1 MGLDMYAF
9 AVHPDNAKGDFEIV
23 PDDEYIKEEFQYW
36 RKHNALH
43 SWMENLYRAK
53 GGDAETFNCIPLRL
67 TEEDLLKL
75 IEDARAHELQSAS
88 GFFWGVPYD
97 YDDEI
102 ANQDIEFAHKALD
115 KIEQGFAVY
124 YDSWW

>member
-9 AVHPDNAKGDFEIV
+9 SVPASAVKGDFDINT
-23 PDDEYIKEEFQYW
+23 EFKNEVQYW

-53 GGDAETFNCIPLRL
+53 GGDAESFNCVPLLL
-67 TEEDLLKL
+67 TKEDLNAL
-75 IEDARAHELQSAS
+75 IEDAKGHKLQSAT
-88 GFFWGVPYD
+88 GFFWGSQYD
-97 YDDEI
+97 YNDEI
-102 ANQDIEFAHKALD
+102 ANEDIDFAHKALAEID
-115 KIEQGFAVY
+115 RGNAVY

>member
-23 PDDEYIKEEFQYW
+23 LDDETKEEIMYW

-43 SWMENLYRAK
+43 SWMENLYQAK
-53 GGDAETFNCIPLRL
+53 GGTAESFNCIPLRL
-67 TEEDLLKL
+67 TKEDLLEL
-75 IEDARAHELQSAS
+75 IEDAKAHKLECAS
-88 GFFWGVPYD
+88 GFFWGGPYD
-97 YDDEI
+97 YNEEI
-102 ANQDIEFAHKALD
+102 ANEDIKFAHKALA
-115 KIEQGFAVY
+115 KIYQGFTVY

>member
-9 AVHPDNAKGDFEIV
+9 AVYPEKAKGDFEV
-23 PDDEYIKEEFQYW
+23 ADVENSREQFQYW

-43 SWMENLYRAK
+43 AWMENLYQAK
-53 GGDAETFNCIPLRL
+53 GGTAESFNCIPLRL
-67 TEEDLLKL
+67 TKEDLLEL
-75 IEDARAHELQSAS
+75 IEDTKAHKLQSAT
-88 GFFWGVPYD
+88 GFFWGGSYD

-102 ANQDIEFAHKALD
+102 ANQDIEFAYKALA
-115 KIEQGFAVY
+115 KIDQGFAVY

>member
-9 AVHPDNAKGDFEIV
+9 SVPASAVKGDFDV
-23 PDDEYIKEEFQYW
+23 NTEFKNEVQYW

-53 GGDAETFNCIPLRL
+53 GGTEKSFNCIPLLL
-67 TEEDLLKL
+67 TKEDLNAL
-75 IEDARAHELQSAS
+75 IEDAKGHKLHSAT
-88 GFFWGVPYD
+88 GFFWGSQYD
-97 YDDEI
+97 YNDEI
-102 ANQDIEFAHKALD
+102 ANEDIDFAHKALAEID
-115 KIEQGFAVY
+115 RGNAVY

>member
-9 AVHPDNAKGDFEIV
+9 AVPKSAVEDNFKFN
-23 PDDEYIKEEFQYW
+23 IKFSKELQYW

-53 GGDAETFNCIPLRL
+53 GGTEQSFNCTPVRL
-67 TEEDLLKL
+67 TKEDLNAL
-75 IEDARAHELQSAS
+75 IEDAKGHKLQSAR
-88 GFFWGVPYD
+88 GFFWGSQYD
-97 YDDEI
+97 YNDEI
-102 ANQDIEFAHKALD
+102 ANKDIDFAYKALAEID
-115 KIEQGFAVY
+115 KGNAVY

>member
-9 AVHPDNAKGDFEIV
+9 SVPASAVKGDFDV
-23 PDDEYIKEEFQYW
+23 NTEFKNELQYW

-53 GGDAETFNCIPLRL
+53 GGTEQSFNCVPLLL
-67 TEEDLLKL
+67 TKEDLNAL
-75 IEDARAHELQSAS
+75 IEDAKGHKLQSAT
-88 GFFWGVPYD
+88 GFFWGSQYD
-97 YDDEI
+97 YNDEI
-102 ANQDIEFAHKALD
+102 ANEDIEFAHKALAEID
-115 KIEQGFAVY
+115 RGNAVY

>member
-9 AVHPDNAKGDFEIV
+9 SVPSSAVKGDFDV
-23 PDDEYIKEEFQYW
+23 NTEFKNEVQYW

-53 GGDAETFNCIPLRL
+53 GGTEQSFNCIPVRL
-67 TEEDLLKL
+67 TKEDLNAL
-75 IEDARAHELQSAS
+75 IEDAKGHKLQSAT
-88 GFFWGVPYD
+88 GFFWGSQYD
-97 YDDEI
+97 YNDEI
-102 ANQDIEFAHKALD
+102 ANEDIEFAHKALAEID
-115 KIEQGFAVY
+115 RGNAVY

>member
-9 AVHPDNAKGDFEIV
+9 AVHSDNAKSDFEFV
-23 PDDEYIKEEFQYW
+23 SEDDTKEEFMYW

-43 SWMENLYRAK
+43 SWMQKLYRTK
-53 GGDAETFNCIPLRL
+53 GGTAEDFNCIPLRL
-67 TEEDLLKL
+67 TQEDLLAL
-75 IEDARAHELQSAS
+75 IADAKAQKLQSAV
-88 GFFWGVPYD
+88 GFFWGTNYD

-102 ANQDIEFAHKALD
+102 ANQDIEFAHKALA
-115 KIEQGFAVY
+115 KIDQGFAVY

>member
-9 AVHPDNAKGDFEIV
+9 AVPASSVKGNFEVDNEFK
-23 PDDEYIKEEFQYW
+23 KELQYW

-53 GGDAETFNCIPLRL
+53 GGDKSFNCISLLL
-67 TEEDLLKL
+67 TKEDLQVL
-75 IEDARAHELQSAS
+75 IDDAKCSKLQSAT
-88 GFFWGVPYD
+88 GFFLGSQYN
-97 YDDEI
+97 YNDEI
-102 ANQDIEFAHKALD
+102 ANEDIEFAQKALVEID
-115 KIEQGFAVY
+115 KGYAVY

>member
-9 AVHPDNAKGDFEIV
+9 AVPLADAKGDFEIA
-23 PDDEYIKEEFQYW
+23 EGAIKEEFMYW

-43 SWMENLYRAK
+43 AWMESVYTNKR
-53 GGDAETFNCIPLRL
+53 GTAESFNCIPLRL
-67 TEEDLLKL
+67 TKGDLQLL
-75 IEDARAHELQSAS
+75 IEDAQVHKLKAKV
-88 GFFWGVPYD
+88 GFFWGHQYD

-102 ANQDIEFAHKALD
+102 ANQDIEFAHKALA
-115 KIEQGFAVY
+115 KIDQGFAVY

>member
-9 AVHPDNAKGDFEIV
+9 SVPASAVKGDFDV
-23 PDDEYIKEEFQYW
+23 NTEFKNELQYW

-53 GGDAETFNCIPLRL
+53 GGTEQSFNCVPLLL
-67 TEEDLLKL
+67 TKEDLNSL
-75 IEDARAHELQSAS
+75 IDDAKGHKLQSAI
-88 GFFWGVPYD
+88 GFFWGSQYD
-97 YDDEI
+97 YNDEI
-102 ANQDIEFAHKALD
+102 ANEDIEFAHKALAEID
-115 KIEQGFAVY
+115 RGNAVY

>member
-9 AVHPDNAKGDFEIV
+9 AVHPGNAKGAFEIS
-23 PDDEYIKEEFQYW
+23 DEAPKEEFQYW

-43 SWMENLYRAK
+43 SWMQRLYRAK
-53 GGDAETFNCIPLRL
+53 GGSAEDFNCVPLRL
-67 TEEDLLKL
+67 TKEDLHNL
-75 IEDARAHELQSAS
+75 IADAKAHKLQSAT
-88 GFFWGVPYD
+88 GFFWGGSYD

-102 ANQDIEFAHKALD
+102 ANQDIEFAHKALA
-115 KIEQGFAVY
+115 KIDQGFAVY

>member
-23 PDDEYIKEEFQYW
+23 LDDETKEEIQYW

-43 SWMENLYRAK
+43 SWMENLYQAK
-53 GGDAETFNCIPLRL
+53 GGTAESFNCIPLRL
-67 TEEDLLKL
+67 TKEDLLEL
-75 IEDARAHELQSAS
+75 IEDAKAHKLQSAS
-88 GFFWGVPYD
+88 GFFWGGPYS
-97 YDDEI
+97 YNDEI
-102 ANQDIEFAHKALD
+102 ANQDIEFAHKALV
-115 KIEQGFAVY
+115 KIDQGFAVY

>member
-9 AVHPDNAKGDFEIV
+9 SFPASAVKGDFDV
-23 PDDEYIKEEFQYW
+23 NTEFKNELQYW

-53 GGDAETFNCIPLRL
+53 GGTEQSFNCIPVRL
-67 TEEDLLKL
+67 TKEDLNAL
-75 IEDARAHELQSAS
+75 IEDAKGHKLQSAT
-88 GFFWGVPYD
+88 GFFWGGPYD
-97 YDDEI
+97 YNDEI
-102 ANQDIEFAHKALD
+102 ANEDIEFAHKALAEID
-115 KIEQGFAVY
+115 RGNAVY

>member
-9 AVHPDNAKGDFEIV
+9 SVPASAVKGDFDV
-23 PDDEYIKEEFQYW
+23 NTEFKNELQYW

-53 GGDAETFNCIPLRL
+53 GGDAESFNCIPVRL
-67 TEEDLLKL
+67 TKEDLNAL
-75 IEDARAHELQSAS
+75 IEDAKGHKLQSAT
-88 GFFWGVPYD
+88 GFFWGSQYD
-97 YDDEI
+97 YNDEI
-102 ANQDIEFAHKALD
+102 ANEDIEFAHKALAEID
-115 KIEQGFAVY
+115 RGNAVY